1 MGVKT
6 RIGMPRH
13 YSRRMGR
20 GSGMRPVIQSY
31 KKVIN
36 HAPASHTAGTNISF
50 NLTSGIDSVAAGQT
64 SVTDVGVPTGAVIK
78 YIEIQFAAGN
88 STATPLFLHIA
99 IEQLLSGQAL
109 VPPNAVGGNP
119 LRNQVFHQA
128 LYQIGERESFNRTF
142 KFKIPKQFQR
152 VREGTS
158 WRLITTGDVVWNS
171 AVQVIYK
178 FYR

>member
-1 MGVKT
+1 
-6 RIGMPRH
+6 MPRH
-13 YSRRMGR
+13 YSRRSGR
-20 GSGMRPVIQSY
+20 GGMRPVIQSY

-36 HAPASHTAGTNISF
+36 HAPASHTAATNISF
-50 NLTSGIDSVAAGQT
+50 NLTTGVDSVAAGQT
-64 SVTDVGVPTGAVIK
+64 SPTDVNVPTGALVK

-88 STATPLFLHIA
+88 STATPLFLHTA

-119 LRNQVFHQA
+119 LRNQVFHQT
-128 LYQIGERESFNRTF
+128 LYQIGERESFNRVF
-142 KFKIPKQFQR
+142 KFKIPPKFQR

-158 WRLITTGDVVWNS
+158 WRLIVTGDVVWNS
-171 AVQVIYK
+171 AVQAIYK